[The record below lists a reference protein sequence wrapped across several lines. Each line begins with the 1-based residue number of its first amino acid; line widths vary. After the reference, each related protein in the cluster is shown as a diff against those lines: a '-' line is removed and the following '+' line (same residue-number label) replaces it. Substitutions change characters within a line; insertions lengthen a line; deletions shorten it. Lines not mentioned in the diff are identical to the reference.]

1 MRYVLSTVF
10 SLSALGKYGLHRHP
24 SRIGGHGLPTAGSEH
39 CTMRLVHYLVGL
51 RWVGMVHIGHVFP
64 SHTGGH
70 GLPIAATL

>member
-24 SRIGGHGLPTAGSEH
+24 SRIGGHGLPIAGTEH

-51 RWVGMVHIGHVFP
+51 CWVGMVHIGHVFP
-64 SHTGGH
+64 SRTGGH
-70 GLPIAATL
+70 GLPTAATL

>member
-24 SRIGGHGLPTAGSEH
+24 SRIGGHGLPTARTEH
-39 CTMRLVHYLVGL
+39 CTMRLVYYLVDL

-64 SHTGGH
+64 SRTGGH
-70 GLPIAATL
+70 GLPTAATL